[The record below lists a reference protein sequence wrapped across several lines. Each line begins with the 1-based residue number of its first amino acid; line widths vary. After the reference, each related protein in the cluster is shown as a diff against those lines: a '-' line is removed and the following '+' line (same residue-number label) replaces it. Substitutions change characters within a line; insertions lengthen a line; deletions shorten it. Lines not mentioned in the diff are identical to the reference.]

1 MTELANIQRW
11 LTAIIVKPG
20 TLNDKIRLAD
30 EHYQL
35 KNTEVVQPSSR
46 LTSAQ
51 KIEIYARGYILRLME
66 CMEAEYPALCHLLGE
81 ELFHTFVRAYLIEQP
96 STSPDLYDL
105 GKNFAAFL
113 KASQPKNVESA
124 QEFDL
129 PVELAMLERSL
140 AEISRVKGLEGIT
153 SNIDHHNGVLYLFDT
168 TNILA
173 SPGLIL
179 LKLNWPLANYVK
191 AVYKNHE
198 TEIPE
203 KQDSYLAIS
212 RSHYRISFQEIEQWQ
227 WCFLQALQG
236 AGNYTA
242 AVNMAAKQCGLLK
255 DTLMADLILWIPVA
269 LNFGYI
275 YKNE

>member
-11 LTAIIVKPG
+11 LTSIIVKPG
-20 TLNDKIRLAD
+20 SLHDKIKLAD
-30 EHYQL
+30 DYYKL
-35 KNTEVVQPSSR
+35 DNTEVVQASLR
-46 LTSAQ
+46 QTSAQ

-66 CMEAEYPALCHLLGE
+66 CMEAEYPAVCKLLGE

-96 STSPDLYDL
+96 ATSPDLYDL

-113 KASQPKNVESA
+113 KASQPKNAETSND
-124 QEFDL
+124 FDL
-129 PVELAMLERSL
+129 PVELAILERAL
-140 AEISRVKGLEGIT
+140 AEISRIKGLEGIVVKPDQV
-153 SNIDHHNGVLYLFDT
+153 NDLLYLFDT
-168 TNILA
+168 TNIQA

-191 AVYKNHE
+191 AVYQNQE
-198 TEIPE
+198 PVIPE
-203 KQDSYLAIS
+203 TQDSYLVIS
-212 RSHYRISFQEIEQWQ
+212 RNHYRINFLEIEQWQ
-227 WCFLQALQG
+227 WCFLHVLQG
-236 AGNYTA
+236 TNNYTETVHIA
-242 AVNMAAKQCGLLK
+242 AEECRISK